1 MTREGLM
8 QAWGARPAGRRW
20 PSTKAPRLGMSES
33 SSRIRS
39 PGCPDETYKAASHDD
54 ARPLCSSPEHGAP
67 LSSLLDLAR
76 SRWPCSRCPPKRTRP
91 RSRACSRLWERCG
104 SRPRR
109 SATTGTAPPLD
120 RGAALLGVGGAT
132 LCLQLTCRLGAA
144 AHFGGRWQRFDF
156 GVKCAKDE
164 ADCDERNR
172 AFTPHFNSFGHC
184 AQGAL
189 SALLVPSVE
198 RALAARVV
206 GGRAGVVAASA
217 VSRAPRTT
225 ARSAPRATRRA
236 SRRARSR
243 TTARSGP
250 RASRSA

>member
-1 MTREGLM
+1 MMR
-8 QAWGARPAGRRW
+8 GAA
-20 PSTKAPRLGMSES
+20 
-33 SSRIRS
+33 
-39 PGCPDETYKAASHDD
+39 
-54 ARPLCSSPEHGAP
+54 
-67 LSSLLDLAR
+67 LLVA
-76 SRWPCSRCPPKRTRP
+76 RTR
-91 RSRACSRLWERCG
+91 RAAFLVAGLGALALAVFALSTEADA
-104 SRPRR
+104 
-109 SATTGTAPPLD
+109 SAIACVLATLGAVWLATAALDDDRTAPPLD

-206 GGRAGVVAASA
+206 GGRAGVVAASSFVA
-217 VSRAPRTT
+217 AYP
-225 ARSAPRATRRA
+225 AYN
-236 SRRARSR
+236 
-243 TTARSGP
+243 
-250 RASRSA
+250 